1 MKSYAPITL
10 FVYNRPLH
18 VKNVIKALKI
28 NYLANLSEL
37 IIFSDG
43 PKNINNHHKVHEVR
57 TYLRKI
63 RGFTKVKIIERKK
76 NFGLSKNIISG
87 VTSVLNNY
95 KKIIV
100 LEDD

>member
-1 MKSYAPITL
+1 MWLIYIFFDMKSYAPIAL

-28 NYLANLSEL
+28 NYLASLSQL

-43 PKNINNHHKVHEVR
+43 PKNINDYHKVDEIR

-63 RGFTKVKIIERKK
+63 RGFKKIKIIERKK
-76 NFGLSKNIISG
+76 ILVFQKILLM
-87 VTSVLNNY
+87 VLLLY
-95 KKIIV
+95 
-100 LEDD
+100 